1 MPPVL
6 SRLTPV
12 PLTEI
17 WETEAQHFTPWLA
30 GEDNLALLGETLG
43 MELEHEATEKSVGPF
58 RADILCKDLNDDSWV
73 LIENQLGRTDHTH
86 LGQLMTYA
94 AGLKTVTIVWI
105 AARFTEEHRAALDW
119 LNAITQPE
127 FRFFG
132 LEIEVWRMGED
143 GPAAPKF
150 NLVSKPNE
158 WSKSVSQGRR
168 DIDAADLSGVKAA
181 QLDYWTAFAEALT
194 ARSGPLRPQKPHPQH
209 WMNLRIGRSGFLISG
224 LVNSQ
229 KKTIAVELLMTDDNA
244 KAYFHLLK
252 SERAEIEA
260 ELAARGVDVSALNWM
275 ELPHR
280 KFSRLLLTRA
290 DTDFTRRGDWTE
302 QHAWMIDQL
311 ESFYAVFSDRIRQL
325 DAEDWDGQDEDSRDL
340 ID

>member
-12 PLTEI
+12 PLTDI

-30 GEDNLALLGETLG
+30 GEDNLALLGEALG

-132 LEIEVWRMGED
+132 LEIELWRIGKD

-150 NLVSKPNE
+150 NLISKPNE
-158 WSKSVSQGRR
+158 WSKSVSRGKR
-168 DIDAADLSGVKAA
+168 DVDSEALTETKSV
-181 QLDYWTAFAEALT
+181 QLDYWTGFAEALS
-194 ARSGPLRPQKPHPQH
+194 ARQGPLKPQKPRPQH
-209 WMNLRIGRSGFLISG
+209 WTNLRIGRSGFKLG
-224 LVNSQ
+224 ARVNSQ
-229 KKTIAVELLMTDDNA
+229 KANIDVELVMTDDDA

-252 SERAEIEA
+252 AEKADIEA
-260 ELAARGVDVSALNWM
+260 QMGDELIWQPLPGKKFARI
-275 ELPHR
+275 
-280 KFSRLLLTRA
+280 LLA
-290 DTDFTRRGDWTE
+290 KPNTDFTRREEWGK
-302 QHAWMIDQL
+302 QHAWMIDKL
-311 ESFYAVFSDRIRQL
+311 ERFYTVFAERIRQL
-325 DAEDWDGQDEDSRDL
+325 DAEDWDGLDEESRDL
-340 ID
+340 LG